1 MKHVYEVHFCPAT
14 KNVYNP
20 DVMSD
25 EWMEKAICRDR
36 LAPQNIFVVQNNK
49 KVFVILPQRLEIFY
63 LDNLFELEPLGNKSN
78 QCVFYLL

>member
-1 MKHVYEVHFCPAT
+1 
-14 KNVYNP
+14 
-20 DVMSD
+20 MSD

-63 LDNLFELEPLGNKSN
+63 LDNLFELEPSGNKSN
-78 QCVFYLL
+78 QCVFYLLYVGGRSQSMPKGYEYSYLF